1 MFRLECSIPKNHKVT
16 DYDSFLAM
24 GSSCMVVYIKIP
36 NLTDSNGNKAYM
48 VFPDGESGLTFWV
61 DYIGDYTTFD
71 DFIGCWEQFD
81 NCYNVEVVDFAPT
94 VKICAKIGRDNYV
107 KSST

>member
-1 MFRLECSIPKNHKVT
+1 MFRLECGIPKNHKVT

-48 VFPDGESGLTFWV
+48 VFPDGESGITF
-61 DYIGDYTTFD
+61 
-71 DFIGCWEQFD
+71 
-81 NCYNVEVVDFAPT
+81 
-94 VKICAKIGRDNYV
+94 
-107 KSST
+107 